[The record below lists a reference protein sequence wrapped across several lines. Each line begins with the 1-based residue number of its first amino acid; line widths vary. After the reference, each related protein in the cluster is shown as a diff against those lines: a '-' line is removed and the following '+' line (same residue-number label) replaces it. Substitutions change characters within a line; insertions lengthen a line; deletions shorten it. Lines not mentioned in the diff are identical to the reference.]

1 MQVVINI
8 RPILKEVKSDS
19 GNFEN
24 FGKVKIAIWKS
35 LRKSVLN
42 RRVDV
47 DLGSIPAEEDE
58 AKLVIVLGDQER
70 REPVYLGDKPPLNF
84 QHRRRLHLLLLR
96 HCCHNCFQFFTTII
110 IDREPR

>member
-1 MQVVINI
+1 M
-8 RPILKEVKSDS
+8 
-19 GNFEN
+19 
-24 FGKVKIAIWKS
+24 KIAIWKS

-58 AKLVIVLGDQER
+58 TKLVIVLGDQER

>member
-1 MQVVINI
+1 M
-8 RPILKEVKSDS
+8 
-19 GNFEN
+19 
-24 FGKVKIAIWKS
+24 
-35 LRKSVLN
+35 LN

-47 DLGSIPAEEDE
+47 DLGSIPAEEEE

-70 REPVYLGDKPPLNF
+70 REPVYLGDEPPLNF